1 MSGTPATTHGKWKEN
16 MLDRDT
22 SGQKGVLEERYV
34 TEKEAKG
41 QTEYHRRDDVLV
53 ARPWVAE
60 ERVLEQ

>member
-1 MSGTPATTHGKWKEN
+1 

-22 SGQKGVLEERYV
+22 SGQEGVLEERYV

-41 QTEYHRRDDVLV
+41 QAEYHCRDDVLV
-53 ARPWVAE
+53 ARSWVAD

>member
-1 MSGTPATTHGKWKEN
+1 